1 MNFLIFIS
9 FDQIK
14 VVQTMFFTIYL
25 LSFTIET

>member
-14 VVQTMFFTIYL
+14 VVQRMFFTIYL
-25 LSFTIET
+25 LSFTIEP